1 MKSGKNM
8 FSLIVY
14 ELTANIGG
22 TNAVIVAIIRLFFLL
37 KNLFARKKIGNIID
51 EDIIALITLI
61 EKCTFSISLNMKA
74 GEIMIE

>member
-37 KNLFARKKIGNIID
+37 KNLRI
-51 EDIIALITLI
+51 
-61 EKCTFSISLNMKA
+61 LNLN
-74 GEIMIE
+74 